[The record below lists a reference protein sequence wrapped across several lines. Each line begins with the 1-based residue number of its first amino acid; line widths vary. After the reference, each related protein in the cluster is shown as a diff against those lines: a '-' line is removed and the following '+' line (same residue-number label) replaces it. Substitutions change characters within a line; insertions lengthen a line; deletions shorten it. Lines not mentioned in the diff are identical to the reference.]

1 MKPQLT
7 QQAEQAGFKE
17 FLKVAIQV
25 ANNTQQTLIGGR
37 EYFDDPEAKNLIN
50 KVQATFKYAAQDL
63 KLLSDYLNRPK
74 YEKDKI

>member
-1 MKPQLT
+1 MEPQLT
-7 QQAEQAGFKE
+7 QQAKQASFKE

-25 ANNTQQTLIGGR
+25 ANNTQQTLVGGR
-37 EYFDDPEAKNLIN
+37 DYFDDPEANNLIN

-74 YEKDKI
+74 YEEDKV